1 MDYVLGSREGISLL
15 SHFLTPSPPIGA
27 DHTYPALTFLS
38 TLHTPPSPT
47 TTPRTIFHFTHDLA
61 DIYDA
66 TIYDEIIDT
75 DPTLPLSTLT
85 SILSHTLLS
94 AATHNFP
101 HHSTPTSQTCTGT
114 APQNKWYDEECRQFS
129 PAPRPA
135 SETHHLTTRGESPD
149 ALSYPA

>member
-15 SHFLTPSPPIGA
+15 SHFTPSPPIGA
-27 DHTYPALTFLS
+27 DHTYLALTFLS

-85 SILSHTLLS
+85 PFSSHTQLS
-94 AATHNFP
+94 TSFHSHITNP
-101 HHSTPTSQTCTGT
+101 HWYHTSKQVV
-114 APQNKWYDEECRQFS
+114 Q
-129 PAPRPA
+129 
-135 SETHHLTTRGESPD
+135 
-149 ALSYPA
+149 